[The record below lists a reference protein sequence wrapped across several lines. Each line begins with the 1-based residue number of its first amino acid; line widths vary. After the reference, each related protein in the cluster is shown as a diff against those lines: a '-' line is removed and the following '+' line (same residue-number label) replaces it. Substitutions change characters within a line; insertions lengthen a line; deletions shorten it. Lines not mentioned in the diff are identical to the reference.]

1 MEKIDKVE
9 LEEVLTNAKYQE
21 YKDLFEKYGIEEA
34 FTPGK
39 KKSELIKAGL
49 DQLDKVRKAE
59 EKEQDEKEAETE
71 EDSVEVETDQVE
83 ESQEAEADDEYD
95 FNPEPPH
102 KVPEKKVDK
111 EVYEKQLATVKLCIM
126 NENNENKLKVLK
138 RKMYDLEDKLGIK

>member
-1 MEKIDKVE
+1 MLLPFFGEQHIPAQCK
-9 LEEVLTNAKYQE
+9 
-21 YKDLFEKYGIEEA
+21 
-34 FTPGK
+34 
-39 KKSELIKAGL
+39 
-49 DQLDKVRKAE
+49 